1 MDRILIKGHF
11 AAQDSGAAG
20 SKAGNA
26 LNVDRCQCRPY
37 NKKRGTLRQAVGLVR
52 LVYFINNRHFAEW
65 RLLLFTVTVMV
76 RPNT

>member
-26 LNVDRCQCRPY
+26 LNVDRCQYRPY
-37 NKKRGTLRQAVGLVR
+37 NKKEEHCYKR
-52 LVYFINNRHFAEW
+52 LASFDCLTI
-65 RLLLFTVTVMV
+65 
-76 RPNT
+76 